1 MSDLGHL
8 IETLEN
14 RLPEF
19 RRDMAGDDW
28 AAFTR
33 LLAEAAPFFAQAES
47 DPDARLEAIYL
58 LREACIPFAA
68 TRSALPTPGG
78 MIPDPKPA
86 PLPSEAV
93 GGLVVAPLAQK
104 DLDVAAWMRRAER
117 LCRQP
122 DQVADELER
131 RPRPAKE

>member
-1 MSDLGHL
+1 MSDLANL

-33 LLAEAAPFFAQAES
+33 LLAEAAPFFVQAES

-68 TRSALPTPGG
+68 TRGVLPAPGG
-78 MIPDPKPA
+78 MIPDPKPV
-86 PLPSEAV
+86 PPPGEAV
-93 GGLVVAPLAQK
+93 GGLPAAPLAQK
-104 DLDVAAWMRRAER
+104 NPDVAEWVRRAER
-117 LCRQP
+117 LCRHP
-122 DQVADELER
+122 DEVADEQAR